1 MTESEKTAPSADPFA
16 LWKQWYEQSEKAW
29 GRSAAEA
36 TGTEAFAEMQGKM
49 LESFLAFQKTLR
61 DASRTQFEALGIA
74 TRDDVARLGEIVLGL
89 EEKIDQ
95 LTDLFR
101 SSVGGT
107 PPSDPGARPRRS
119 APRSARPGDGRA
131 RTRQ

>member
-1 MTESEKTAPSADPFA
+1 MTNEQRDPGAPTDPFA
-16 LWKQWYEQSEKAW
+16 LWKQWYEQNEKAW
-29 GRSAAEA
+29 GSSVAQA

-61 DASRTQFEALGIA
+61 DASRAQLEALGLP

-95 LTDLFR
+95 LAERLAPPVATAASKRRPAPKKATR
-101 SSVGGT
+101 S
-107 PPSDPGARPRRS
+107 RR
-119 APRSARPGDGRA
+119 
-131 RTRQ
+131 